1 MDNVTSTSLL
11 HLIQKHPERRTRK
24 EIDLFLPAFMMK
36 TDCLR
41 NVERDVAAEILK
53 YSEHLHVD
61 KGTVIVTQGEEGSK
75 FYVVIRG
82 SVGVYVKEISRKA
95 RKKKSMVIELPSI
108 YSTASANSLKKETQS
123 HQSQCHVKDV
133 NIEQLDPMEELYG
146 PKVNVLPT
154 GHSFGELAL
163 LGSIVRNATIVAEE
177 TVDLLVIDRE
187 LFESTISANQSKE
200 LDAKRFFVKTHPFFA
215 KWTEAHKEHL
225 VATLK
230 RRVFY
235 PGQCAFRQ
243 GSEVKGLHFLVTG
256 KARLSAIPDLHRKQY
271 PALFHA
277 AEMSKKHPLDF
288 EHQNAKYSKLPS
300 IHRNQNKYMT
310 ELASIKRTDGYAA
323 AERFVASR
331 KVELCHVEG
340 GDIIH
345 DIEIMLNLPTSLFR
359 VFCSTECEFYTLNTN
374 QIDRLITKRNASVLT
389 LLKTRTET
397 KLAVRIASIP
407 GKKIDI
413 LPLLLLQLRF
423 VRIFKEKDSEKHEE
437 SASIHR
443 LPLSECLNISG
454 YEYQEYS
461 PNEGVADSVVHKSDV
476 PKYVLE
482 GPDYYRK
489 LMRKRQQEREELR
502 RRYPD
507 QINECKSISND
518 MKDMILNS
526 VKQRHLVE
534 KIMKRY
540 SLGWTMEGPW
550 VTRWK

>member
-1 MDNVTSTSLL
+1 MDNVTSSSLL
-11 HLIQKHPERRTRK
+11 HLIHKHPERRTRR
-24 EIDLFLPAFMMK
+24 EIDFFLPAFMMK

-41 NVERDVAAEILK
+41 DVERDVAAEILK
-53 YSEHLHVD
+53 YSEHLHVN

-75 FYVVIRG
+75 FYVVIKG
-82 SVGVYVKEISRKA
+82 SVSVYVKEKNLKGRK
-95 RKKKSMVIELPSI
+95 RKSIVVELPSI
-108 YSTASANSLKKETQS
+108 HSTASTDILKKDPHSCHSRS
-123 HQSQCHVKDV
+123 HAKDE
-133 NIEQLDPMEELYG
+133 NNDRADPMEELYG
-146 PKVNVLPT
+146 PKVNVLLP

-163 LGSIVRNATIVAEE
+163 LGNIVRNATIIAEE
-177 TVDLLVIDRE
+177 AVDLLVIDRE
-187 LFESTISANQSKE
+187 LFETTISAHQSKE
-200 LDAKRFFVKTHPFFA
+200 LDAKRLFVRTHPFFA
-215 KWTEAHKEHL
+215 KWSHVHQEHL
-225 VATLK
+225 VAALK
-230 RRVFY
+230 RRIVY

-256 KARLSAIPDLHRKQY
+256 KARLSVIPDLHKKQY
-271 PALFHA
+271 PELFHA
-277 AEMSKKHPLDF
+277 AEMSKKHPIDF
-288 EHQNAKYSKLPS
+288 EHQVAKNSNLPS
-300 IHRNQNKYMT
+300 IQRNQNKHMA

-331 KVELCHVEG
+331 KVELCHIEG

-345 DIEIMLNLPTSLFR
+345 DLEIILNLPKSLFR
-359 VFCSTECEFYTLNTN
+359 VFCSTECEIYSISTN
-374 QIDRLITKRNASVLT
+374 QIDRLITKRHANVLT
-389 LLKTRTET
+389 LLKTRAEA
-397 KLAVRIASIP
+397 KLAARVSSIP

-437 SASIHR
+437 SATIHR
-443 LPLSECLNISG
+443 MPLSECLNISG

-461 PNEGVADSVVHKSDV
+461 PNEGVVEPIVHRSDV

-489 LMRKRQQEREELR
+489 LMRKRQQERVELR
-502 RRYPD
+502 KRYPN
-507 QINECKSISND
+507 QITECKSISNE
-518 MKDMILNS
+518 MKVMILNS